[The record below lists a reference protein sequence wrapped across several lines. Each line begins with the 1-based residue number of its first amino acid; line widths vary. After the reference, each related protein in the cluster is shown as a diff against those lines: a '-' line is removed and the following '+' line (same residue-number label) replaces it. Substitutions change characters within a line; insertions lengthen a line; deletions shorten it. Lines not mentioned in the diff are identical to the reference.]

1 MKSFRLLAA
10 LAAFLLIGC
19 YAALAAS
26 AQDEIALSIYVHEGN
41 LNGTMLSDVRITG
54 QDAEGNSLTSTTDAD
69 GVAVIKGSPG
79 TWQLDFEKSNY
90 QPLELS
96 YDALQTEEVAA
107 YLKKTVS
114 SQPITLTVYVY
125 DGSLNGTELSG
136 VQITGRDAAGSEI
149 SAITD
154 ANGAAAISGTPGSW
168 ELSLSKA
175 GYESVIN
182 LSFEAAE
189 SEEVGAYLE
198 NAA

>member
-1 MKSFRLLAA
+1 MNLSRLLV
-10 LAAFLLIGC
+10 AFLLMGC
-19 YAALAAS
+19 LSLQAAS
-26 AQDEIALSIYVHEGN
+26 AESEITLSIYVHEGN

-54 QDAEGNSLTSTTDAD
+54 QDAEGNSLTSTTEEN
-69 GVAVIKGSPG
+69 GIAVIKGKPG

-107 YLKKTVS
+107 YLDKTVS
-114 SQPITLTVYVY
+114 SQPIILTVYVY
-125 DGSLNGTELSG
+125 EGSLNGTELSG
-136 VQITGRDAAGSEI
+136 VQITGRDAAGGEI
-149 SAITD
+149 SATTD
-154 ANGAAAISGTPGSW
+154 ADGAAAISGTPGSW
-168 ELSLSKA
+168 ELSLAKA

-198 NAA
+198 KAD

>member
-1 MKSFRLLAA
+1 MNLSRLLV
-10 LAAFLLIGC
+10 AFLLIGC
-19 YAALAAS
+19 FSLQAAS
-26 AQDEIALSIYVHEGN
+26 AESEIALSIYVHEGN

-54 QDAEGNSLTSTTDAD
+54 QDAEGNSLTSTTEEN
-69 GVAVIKGSPG
+69 GIAVIKGKPG
-79 TWQLDFEKSNY
+79 TWQLDFEKSDY

-107 YLKKTVS
+107 YLEKEAS

-125 DGSLNGTELSG
+125 EGSLDGTELSG
-136 VQITGRDAAGSEI
+136 VQITGRDAAGGEI
-149 SAITD
+149 SAATD
-154 ANGAAAISGTPGSW
+154 ADGAAAISGTPGSW
-168 ELSLSKA
+168 ELSLVKA

-198 NAA
+198 KAD

>member
-1 MKSFRLLAA
+1 MNLSRLLV
-10 LAAFLLIGC
+10 AFLLIGC
-19 YAALAAS
+19 FSLQAAS
-26 AQDEIALSIYVHEGN
+26 AQSAIALSIYVHEGN

-69 GVAVIKGSPG
+69 GIAVINGLPG
-79 TWQLDFEKSNY
+79 TWKLDFEKSDY
-90 QPLELS
+90 QPIELS

-107 YLKKTVS
+107 YLEKTES

-136 VQITGRDAAGSEI
+136 VQITGRDAAGGEI
-149 SAITD
+149 SATTD
-154 ANGAAAISGTPGSW
+154 ADGAAAISGTPGSW
-168 ELSLSKA
+168 ELSFSKA

-182 LSFEAAE
+182 LSFEATE

-198 NAA
+198 KAA

>member
-1 MKSFRLLAA
+1 MRSFRLLAA
-10 LAAFLLIGC
+10 FLFIGC
-19 YAALAAS
+19 IATLAAS
-26 AQDEIALSIYVHEGN
+26 AQSEVALSIYVHEGN

-69 GVAVIKGSPG
+69 GIAVIKGMPG
-79 TWQLDFEKSNY
+79 TWQLAFEKSDY

-107 YLKKTVS
+107 YLEKTAS

-125 DGSLNGTELSG
+125 EGSLDGTELSG
-136 VQITGRDAAGSEI
+136 VQITGRDAAGGEI

-168 ELSLSKA
+168 ELSLAKD

-182 LSFEAAE
+182 LGFEATE
-189 SEEVGAYLE
+189 TEEVGAYLKKS
-198 NAA
+198 

>member
-1 MKSFRLLAA
+1 MKSFRLLAT
-10 LAAFLLIGC
+10 FLLIGC
-19 YAALAAS
+19 YMALAAS

-69 GVAVIKGSPG
+69 GIAVIKGMPG
-79 TWQLDFEKSNY
+79 TWQLDFEKSEY
-90 QPLELS
+90 QPIELS
-96 YDALQTEEVAA
+96 YDALLTEEVAA
-107 YLKKTVS
+107 YLEKTVS

-125 DGSLNGTELSG
+125 EGSLNGTELSG
-136 VQITGRDAAGSEI
+136 VQITGRDAAGGKI

-154 ANGAAAISGTPGSW
+154 SDGAAAISGTPGSW
-168 ELSLSKA
+168 ELSFSKA

-198 NAA
+198 KAA